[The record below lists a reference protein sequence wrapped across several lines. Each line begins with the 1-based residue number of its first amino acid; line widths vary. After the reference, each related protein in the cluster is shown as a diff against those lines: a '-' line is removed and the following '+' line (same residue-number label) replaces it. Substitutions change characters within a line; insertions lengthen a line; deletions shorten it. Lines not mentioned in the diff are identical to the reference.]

1 MEEVDRRLTAVLGRL
16 DEATEQITAA
26 GMASAESR
34 DALTHALAGAS
45 APDALDAVRSQEM
58 TVDQLAEVRA
68 TVRAV
73 RKRVTAYLSRLGASP
88 GPAAARTPEPT
99 AVPKRSP
106 NAVGVDGSEYPPEA
120 AWAVPE
126 LPPRVREKGDHTV
139 GKIKIGDRPIAG
151 EFRSDQWDIW
161 TQEARERITRLG
173 IAAPEY
179 LPYHVEMRATAM
191 MIRAGVKSAEVV
203 INHVPCGYQTKPT
216 GCHQV
221 LERFL
226 PEGSQVTVSGTDR
239 KGRPYR
245 RTYHGKANR

>member
-73 RKRVTAYLSRLGASP
+73 RKRVTAYLSRLGASS

-126 LPPRVREKGDHTV
+126 LPPRVRGFPDRTV
-139 GKIKIGDRPIAG
+139 GKLKIGDRPIPG
-151 EFRSDQWDIW
+151 EFRSGQTDVWVG
-161 TQEARERITRLG
+161 EAEQRIKALG
-173 IAAPEY
+173 IRAPRY
-179 LPYHVEMRATAM
+179 LAFHVELRAAAM
-191 MIRAGVKSAEVV
+191 MIRSGLKSTELL
-203 INHVPCGYQTKPT
+203 INHVPCGYQNRPP

-221 LERFL
+221 LESFL
-226 PEGSQVTVSGTDR
+226 PEGFRMTVSGTDR
-239 KGRPYR
+239 NGRPYR
-245 RTYHGKANR
+245 RTYHGKATQ